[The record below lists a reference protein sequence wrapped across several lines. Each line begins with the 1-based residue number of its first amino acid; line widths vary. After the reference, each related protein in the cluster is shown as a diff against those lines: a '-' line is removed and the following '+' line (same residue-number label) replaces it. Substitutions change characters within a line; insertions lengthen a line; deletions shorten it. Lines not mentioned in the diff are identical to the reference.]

1 MSYHILHQFDEQWL
15 VDLQHDASVNKR
27 MGFTDASSH
36 DGQHPTHRAKL
47 VARESQRWAVVALS
61 ILIATFALLFAVEAS
76 HRADALQQRLDT
88 LETTA
93 KK

>member
-15 VDLQHDASVNKR
+15 AELKQDTKLSNHRDFADSFSEEGQTARRARRVTR
-27 MGFTDASSH
+27 
-36 DGQHPTHRAKL
+36 DG
-47 VARESQRWAVVALS
+47 QRWAILALS
-61 ILIATFALLFAVEAS
+61 ILVATFALLFAMDANRRTE
-76 HRADALQQRLDT
+76 ALQQRLDS